1 MALYVR
7 ATCGNC
13 KNKFE
18 IYAEEMQADKKY
30 HCPHCYQVIDDK
42 HWNELV
48 NAFFTVQDLNYQTIK
63 AHNEHHT
70 GLFVYE
76 MVNVNVPKK
85 LIKV

>member
-1 MALYVR
+1 MALFVK

-18 IYAEEMQADKKY
+18 IYAEEMQTDEKY
-30 HCPHCYQVIDDK
+30 YCPHCYQMIDGK

-48 NAFFTVQDLNYQTIK
+48 NAYFTVQDLNYQTLK

-70 GLFVYE
+70 GLFTYE
-76 MVNVNVPKK
+76 MVNIDVPKK
-85 LIKV
+85 RLKV